1 MLPGEKRGQC
11 DRRQGDGSKE
21 YKLRGSGTE
30 ELFIYDLLLQDSED
44 PPVALRGILME
55 AVLDACRDGKV
66 GDISL
71 ELDGPLVS
79 ERGFWREAF
88 ITNW

>member
-1 MLPGEKRGQC
+1 
-11 DRRQGDGSKE
+11 
-21 YKLRGSGTE
+21 
-30 ELFIYDLLLQDSED
+30 
-44 PPVALRGILME
+44 VALRGILME